1 MTHGKRL
8 KWKENEG
15 EKKNHDSVFASDG
28 AISLHVISK
37 FRRKREKTREKRDGD
52 RRMYISTMQIST
64 LLLFYI
70 DHRLLT
76 RTHALSS
83 YQEIVFG

>member
-1 MTHGKRL
+1 
-8 KWKENEG
+8 
-15 EKKNHDSVFASDG
+15 
-28 AISLHVISK
+28 
-37 FRRKREKTREKRDGD
+37 
-52 RRMYISTMQIST
+52 MYISTMQIST